1 MVKRKAA
8 DNKIQ
13 VCFAISTV
21 MHLAVFLLF
30 YWWNLLFPFDVSIKE
45 TYYVDI
51 VNLPVVSPRAG
62 SPVQQGDD
70 QIAPTPPSV
79 GDRQMTMPESSQTK
93 RIDTSKKSAEK
104 KGSTDV
110 ESSEFAR
117 KMAKLQGKADAQ
129 DQEAAIQRIQRRL
142 AGGTGKGRSGMPG
155 GTGHEAGSR
164 MADYI
169 QSRLKDA
176 LERTFKKS
184 TRKPVVDVK
193 IAFGS
198 RGRIIRYRVMN
209 SSGDKLFEKAVFD
222 AIELAKEPLQ
232 RMQNKDGFNIDVRF
246 TPDEVVNKK
255 P

>member
-93 RIDTSKKSAEK
+93 RIDTSKKK
-104 KGSTDV
+104 C
-110 ESSEFAR
+110 
-117 KMAKLQGKADAQ
+117 
-129 DQEAAIQRIQRRL
+129 
-142 AGGTGKGRSGMPG
+142 
-155 GTGHEAGSR
+155 
-164 MADYI
+164 
-169 QSRLKDA
+169 
-176 LERTFKKS
+176 
-184 TRKPVVDVK
+184 
-193 IAFGS
+193 
-198 RGRIIRYRVMN
+198 
-209 SSGDKLFEKAVFD
+209 
-222 AIELAKEPLQ
+222 
-232 RMQNKDGFNIDVRF
+232 
-246 TPDEVVNKK
+246 
-255 P
+255 